1 MYVTL
6 ASFFFRSSSQSCYV
20 NHIFIRKGK
29 QQLKRKRRDCKK
41 KKEQETNTVTLI
53 M

>member
-20 NHIFIRKGK
+20 NHIFIKEGK
-29 QQLKRKRRDCKK
+29 ATTEEKETVKK
-41 KKEQETNTVTLI
+41 KKNRKQI
-53 M
+53 Q